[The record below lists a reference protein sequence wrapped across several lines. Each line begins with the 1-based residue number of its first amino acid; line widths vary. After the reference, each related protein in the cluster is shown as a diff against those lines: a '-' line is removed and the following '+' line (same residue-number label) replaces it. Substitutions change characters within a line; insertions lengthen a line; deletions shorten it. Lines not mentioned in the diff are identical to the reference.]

1 MAIRIVDAVENYI
14 QSEADKIV
22 QQVVDAMK
30 EEAPRGA
37 NVDTSGHMADSIS
50 ATKTGKYTYIVSTH
64 AANPVNGFEYPARI
78 ELGQTVYPTKSKYL
92 WFYGGW
98 HKKSSA
104 SSKSGFGK
112 RTVARFK

>member
-30 EEAPRGA
+30 DEAPR
-37 NVDTSGHMADSIS
+37 DSGQMADSIS
-50 ATKTGKYTYIVSTH
+50 ATKTGKYTWIVSTH
-64 AANPVNGFEYPARI
+64 AVRPATKHSPAFEYPARI

-98 HKKSSA
+98 HKKSNA